1 MLQGTNLA
9 TEDDPE
15 PPGSGSQAYTVYE
28 QVVGIF
34 NKEKA
39 LEGSFSKHHEILMT
53 PAQVDLL
60 VAAPHSETSTSL
72 VSSGSSVEATVAR
85 TQYTQLGTPGRPP
98 GPGHCQYELD
108 REVYEGHEV

>member
-15 PPGSGSQAYTVYE
+15 PPGSGGQAYTVYE

-39 LEGSFSKHHEILMT
+39 LEGSFSKYTIRSIVCKASCHPVTQSFGH
-53 PAQVDLL
+53 L
-60 VAAPHSETSTSL
+60 VI
-72 VSSGSSVEATVAR
+72 
-85 TQYTQLGTPGRPP
+85 
-98 GPGHCQYELD
+98 
-108 REVYEGHEV
+108 